1 MESVAINWALRNRD
15 LSSLSMKHIGIAVHM
30 QQSKC
35 RANIPPIED
44 PLAVI
49 FHRAVGETLLTLQE
63 APYQVSKLVHWWRWS
78 QYSEDLSY
86 RGTSNLY
93 YSIIWW
99 MNIRKYLLKLFWC
112 ELQGIRY
119 IGIRALTTH
128 MIFKLLLTWYPATS
142 HHQGHQAT
150 QASPLNVPSWAVL
163 VKARCGDFYPVSQTM
178 ERDKDGELAKVI
190 TWFEV
195 EMIFFFWIS

>member
-1 MESVAINWALRNRD
+1 
-15 LSSLSMKHIGIAVHM
+15 
-30 QQSKC
+30 
-35 RANIPPIED
+35 
-44 PLAVI
+44 
-49 FHRAVGETLLTLQE
+49 
-63 APYQVSKLVHWWRWS
+63 
-78 QYSEDLSY
+78 
-86 RGTSNLY
+86 
-93 YSIIWW
+93 
-99 MNIRKYLLKLFWC
+99 MNIRNYLLKLFWC

-178 ERDKDGELAKVI
+178 ERHKDGELAKVI

-195 EMIFFFWIS
+195 EMIFFFDFLANRMKVKFRNSVSQLVPKHEAALQNRQPRTAVFLNCPNILWRWMDRHDMDSQIAISWSFSCCFYPLVVSK